1 MLTVAS
7 LPARQLRARLAG
19 PGIKFQTGP
28 FIISIRTSIA
38 SVADGIALLYA
49 EHRLHD
55 DNAFA
60 DFDLELVRPRGLR
73 HWLRP
78 QVKFLSNSV
87 SIFEPLPLAQ
97 AFPMFEWGMN
107 WCISSRAHNHLIIHA
122 AVVERNGLA
131 AILPAPPG
139 SGKSTLCAAL
149 VNHGWRLLSDE
160 LALVAV
166 ANGMLVPVPRPV
178 SLKNASIAIVRD
190 YVPGAALSP
199 AVHDTNK
206 GTVAHLRA
214 PVDSV
219 RRADQLAAPK
229 WIIFPKYTAGAAPQ
243 LAPLRRIDAFQRL
256 AENAFN
262 YSVLGAG
269 GFDTLAGVI
278 ARCDSFTF
286 NYSRLDDALATFD
299 SLSEQAA

>member
-7 LPARQLRARLAG
+7 LAARELRERLAG
-19 PGIKFQTGP
+19 PGIRFQTGP
-28 FIISIRTSIA
+28 FTIAIRTSIA

-49 EHRLHD
+49 EHPLQGD
-55 DNAFA
+55 SGFA

-73 HWLRP
+73 RWFRP
-78 QVKFLSNSV
+78 QVKFLANGE

-107 WCISSRAHNHLIIHA
+107 WCISSRVHTHLIIHA

-149 VNHGWRLLSDE
+149 VNNGWRLLSDE

-166 ANGMLVPVPRPV
+166 GNGKLVPVPRPV

-190 YVPGAALSP
+190 YVAGAALSP
-199 AVHDTNK
+199 AVKDTNK

-214 PVDSV
+214 PIDSI
-219 RRADQLAAPK
+219 RRADELATPA
-229 WIIFPKYTAGAAPQ
+229 WIVFPQYTAGAAPQ
-243 LAPLRRIDAFQRL
+243 LAPVRKADAFQQL

-269 GFDTLAGVI
+269 GFETLVGIVE
-278 ARCDSFTF
+278 RCASFTF
-286 NYSRLDDALATFD
+286 HYSQLDDALAAFD
-299 SLSEQAA
+299 RLAERAA

>member
-49 EHRLHD
+49 EHPLHD

-178 SLKNASIAIVRD
+178 SLKNASIAIVRG

-214 PVDSV
+214 PADSV
-219 RRADQLAAPK
+219 HRADELAAPK

-243 LAPLRRIDAFQRL
+243 LAPLRRIDAFQQL

-278 ARCDSFTF
+278 ERCDSFTF
-286 NYSRLDDALATFD
+286 TYSMLDDALATFD
-299 SLSEQAA
+299 SLSERAA